1 MNIDLQAKEI
11 TPLRHTFDRVAAY
24 TGDKPASRYLEA
36 ILSTQPCENFHYRP
50 TWEPGYEL
58 FDTGRT
64 AIRMAD
70 WNALRDPRQF
80 YYATWTM
87 TRARQQEAMEA
98 NYQFVESRGLLNAI
112 PESMRDAAASVLVP
126 LRHVAW
132 GGNMNNCGICS
143 RAYGTALTAPV
154 LMHAM
159 DHLGAAQY
167 LTRLGLALGD
177 GADLLDAGK
186 ADWLT
191 HAAWQPLRKLL
202 EDSFVIQDPM
212 QLFVMQNLAL
222 DGLLYPLIYGQYVD
236 EHLTPQGGSAIAML
250 MAFMP
255 EWHRESARWVD
266 AVIKVIAAESDDNKR
281 LVQSWVDQA
290 VSTVQA
296 ALLPIARL
304 ALQQAGDD
312 AMQNARTALCA
323 RLTKIG
329 LQTA

>member
-24 TGDKPASRYLEA
+24 TGDKSASRYLEA

-50 TWEPGYEL
+50 TWEPGHEL
-58 FDTGRT
+58 FDEGRT

-70 WNALRDPRQF
+70 WNALRDPRQY

-87 TRARQQEAMEA
+87 TRARQQEALEA
-98 NYQFVESRGLLNAI
+98 NYQFVESRGLLSAM
-112 PESMRDAAASVLVP
+112 PDGLRDAAATVLIP
-126 LRHVAW
+126 LRHAAW

-143 RAYGTALTAPV
+143 RACGTALTAPA

-177 GADLLDAGK
+177 GTELLDAGK

-191 HAAWQPLRKLL
+191 HQAWQPLRKML

-212 QLFVMQNLAL
+212 QLFVAQNLAL

-236 EHLTPQGGSAIAML
+236 DHVTPQGGSAIAML
-250 MAFMP
+250 TAFMP
-255 EWHRESARWVD
+255 EWHKESARWVD
-266 AVIKVIAAESDDNKR
+266 AVLKVAAAESPENLGLLQQWTDDAVAR
-281 LVQSWVDQA
+281 AQQALVPLAELALHAHGDA
-290 VSTVQA
+290 ALQA
-296 ALLPIARL
+296 AREEL
-304 ALQQAGDD
+304 D
-312 AMQNARTALCA
+312 A

-329 LQTA
+329 LRAA